1 MKCSNV
7 QAPGKVAREDSRDQ
21 HTLDQTTFGA
31 TNIRTASK
39 AKKELNGGFKSLGR
53 SGWAGALFRLEPLSN
68 GYTFVGKGTV
78 QPLVQVLQ
86 IKANRYVHT
95 NALQR
100 KAILVYLGNV
110 DFISLFHLM
119 QRSSTG
125 KEAWQCGIELERL
138 QLEILRTYHEVATM
152 DVQQR
157 PSKRSLEFR
166 ARTALS

>member
-1 MKCSNV
+1 MVDLSRSADLAGPELSFASNCSPMAV
-7 QAPGKVAREDSRDQ
+7 HLSAKVRYSHR
-21 HTLDQTTFGA
+21 
-31 TNIRTASK
+31 SK
-39 AKKELNGGFKSLGR
+39 SSISKLIGM
-53 SGWAGALFRLEPLSN
+53 
-68 GYTFVGKGTV
+68 
-78 QPLVQVLQ
+78 
-86 IKANRYVHT
+86 YVHT

-110 DFISLFHLM
+110 DFISLFHLSTRVAIVHLM
-119 QRSSTG
+119 QRSWASE
-125 KEAWQCGIELERL
+125 EAWQCGIELERL